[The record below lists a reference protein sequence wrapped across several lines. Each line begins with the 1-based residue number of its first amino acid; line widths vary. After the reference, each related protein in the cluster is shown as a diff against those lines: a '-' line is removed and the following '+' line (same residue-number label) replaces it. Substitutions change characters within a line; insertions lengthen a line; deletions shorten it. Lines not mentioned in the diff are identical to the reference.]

1 MSFNPDTF
9 NLMMKLA
16 LGMVAVLLIIW
27 VLAVITP
34 KLAKF
39 TDKLL
44 GKAKIERGDSTV
56 TLENGE
62 KYTVKDIYEG
72 NPEDSDGTP
81 DNKDK
86 ETNQNEKE

>member
-34 KLAKF
+34 KLAKL
-39 TDKLL
+39 TDKIL
-44 GKAKIERGDSTV
+44 GKAKIDRGDSSV

-72 NPEDSDGTP
+72 TSEETAEAPE
-81 DNKDK
+81 NI
-86 ETNQNEKE
+86 ETNNNEKE